1 MSTALE
7 SLIISLF
14 AIQIGDWDV
23 SRVPDFSYLF
33 LDENNFSFYG
43 ADAFNEPIDWNT
55 GL

>member
-33 LDENNFSFYG
+33 LDEYG
-43 ADAFNEPIDWNT
+43 EAISGYETFNEPINWNT